1 MVWVEFILLIIGI
14 GAFIASFV
22 IPASKET
29 MSEAERALV
38 DDEIKNQVSVHV
50 EKAASDIRDSADETV
65 QYAIDKTERS
75 LERLTNEKIMAVN
88 EYADTVLSDIHKNH
102 EEVVFLYDMLNDK
115 QVNVKNTAMEVEKMV
130 KSVNATAKEAM
141 QSVLEA
147 QAVKAELTAIDIRRS
162 ETQDQAKGLPSPVA
176 GESEVS
182 DSGEEKSPKE
192 VITPQEEGVSKEKAP
207 AAAKRAPAKKAA
219 SGKGKSVTK
228 KAAADAASDA
238 EEALSQTADGEEGNN
253 NEAILALHKKG
264 KSNIAIAREL
274 GLGVGEVKLVIDLFN
289 L

>member
-141 QSVLEA
+141 QSVREA
-147 QAVKAELTAIDIRRS
+147 QAVRAELTAIDIRRN
-162 ETQDQAKGLPSPVA
+162 ETQDEEKGLPSPAA
-176 GESEVS
+176 GEPEDSYS
-182 DSGEEKSPKE
+182 DEDDFAKRPKE
-192 VITPQEEGVSKEKAP
+192 VTPQEEGASKEKTP
-207 AAAKRAPAKKAA
+207 AAAKRATAKKAV

-228 KAAADAASDA
+228 KAASDA

>member
-29 MSEAERALV
+29 MREAERALV

-50 EKAASDIRDSADETV
+50 EKAVSEIRDSADETV
-65 QYAIDKTERS
+65 QYAVDKTERS

-130 KSVNATAKEAM
+130 KSVNATAKEAK
-141 QSVLEA
+141 QSMLEV
-147 QAVKAELTAIDIRRS
+147 QAVKAELTAIDIRRN
-162 ETQDQAKGLPSPVA
+162 ETQDEAKGLPSPVA
-176 GESEVS
+176 GESDVS
-182 DSGEEKSPKE
+182 DFGEEKTAGE
-192 VITPQEEGVSKEKAP
+192 VAPQEEGVSQEKAS

-228 KAAADAASDA
+228 KAAADAA
-238 EEALSQTADGEEGNN
+238 EALSQTADGEEGNN

>member
-29 MSEAERALV
+29 MREAERALV

-50 EKAASDIRDSADETV
+50 EKAVSEIRDSADETV
-65 QYAIDKTERS
+65 QYAVDKTERS

-130 KSVNATAKEAM
+130 KSVNATAKEAK
-141 QSVLEA
+141 QSMLEV
-147 QAVKAELTAIDIRRS
+147 QAVKAELTAIDIRRN
-162 ETQDQAKGLPSPVA
+162 EIQDEAKGLSSPVA
-176 GESEVS
+176 GELDASDFGGEKTAGEV
-182 DSGEEKSPKE
+182 
-192 VITPQEEGVSKEKAP
+192 TPQEEGVSQEKAS
-207 AAAKRAPAKKAA
+207 AAAKRVPAKKAA

-228 KAAADAASDA
+228 KAAADAA
-238 EEALSQTADGEEGNN
+238 EALSQTADGEEGNN

>member
-29 MSEAERALV
+29 MREAERALV

-50 EKAASDIRDSADETV
+50 EKAVSEIRDSADETV
-65 QYAIDKTERS
+65 QYAVDKTERS

-130 KSVNATAKEAM
+130 KSVNATAKEAK
-141 QSVLEA
+141 QSMLEV
-147 QAVKAELTAIDIRRS
+147 QAVKAELTAIDIRRN
-162 ETQDQAKGLPSPVA
+162 EIQDEAKGLSSPVA
-176 GESEVS
+176 GELDASDFGGEKIAGEV
-182 DSGEEKSPKE
+182 
-192 VITPQEEGVSKEKAP
+192 TPQEEGVSQEKAS
-207 AAAKRAPAKKAA
+207 AAAKRVPAKKAA

-228 KAAADAASDA
+228 KAAADAA
-238 EEALSQTADGEEGNN
+238 EALSQTADGEEGNN